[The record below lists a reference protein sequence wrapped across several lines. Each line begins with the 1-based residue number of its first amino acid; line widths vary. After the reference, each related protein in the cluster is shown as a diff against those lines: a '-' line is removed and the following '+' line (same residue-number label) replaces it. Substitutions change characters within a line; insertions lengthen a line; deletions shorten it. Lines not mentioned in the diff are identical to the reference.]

1 MKLFGRKDMSKVK
14 LDRSEISN
22 IITSC
27 SNNKQQARVR
37 DLIFVLLQDMIKDEE
52 LIYKTLFNDNRFLEY
67 KNTNK
72 DLLKSIKDKL
82 EENFYPKA
90 RVYTSEDTISFDENK
105 AEMIKLI
112 KETQESERNG
122 EISKEFSLKTQAD
135 LRTKI
140 NDKFKVGDEGQSNII
155 IVPKKC
161 NMICD
166 KFGVECYLPTKED
179 LIKEY
184 GLIEK

>member
-1 MKLFGRKDMSKVK
+1 MSKVK

-90 RVYTSEDTISFDENK
+90 RVYTSDDTISFDENK

-140 NDKFKVGDEGQSNII
+140 NDKFKVGEEGQSNII

-166 KFGVECYLPTKED
+166 KFGVECYLPTKKD